1 MSKQANVYKS
11 PSFDAKVLVRL
22 KEGRKVLGTK
32 KTVAGTDGFGLFH
45 KVRLRKGLYG
55 YILDTSVKGFKPE
68 GIFNKRKK
76 KSGGFF
82 SRRRDSNQIYSSTK
96 SRSFGLSY
104 TFMDYSIQASDQT
117 LNSGSSLFGLKFT
130 GPWLSP
136 GLPLDI
142 GLSVSPGAP
151 SLLDTVSTEA
161 SGFFAFLDVS
171 YQFVVFKSLKSEAYW
186 SLAPALSYY
195 SFDITFNGETES
207 RDSSQLDFGVSVG
220 AGYAYNI
227 SDFVLRLEAK
237 YLRTNDA
244 QLAGTVSLQRYF

>member
-1 MSKQANVYKS
+1 MSERANVYES
-11 PSFDAKVLVRL
+11 PNFDAKILLRL
-22 KEGRKVLGTK
+22 DEGRKVVGTK
-32 KTVAGTDGFGLFH
+32 KTFAGTDGFGLFH
-45 KVRLRKGLYG
+45 KVRVKKGVYG
-55 YILDTSVKGFKPE
+55 YVLDTNIKGFEPG

-82 SRRRDSNQIYSSTK
+82 SRRSNPNQIYSPTK

-104 TFMDYSIQASDQT
+104 AYMDYSIQASDQT
-117 LNSGSSLFGLKFT
+117 LNSATSLFGLKFT

-142 GLSVSPGAP
+142 SLLISPGAP

-161 SGFFAFLDVS
+161 SGFFGFLDVS

-186 SLAPALSYY
+186 SLGPALSYY

-220 AGYAYNI
+220 LGYAYTLDSFLI
-227 SDFVLRLEAK
+227 RFEGR
-237 YLRTNDA
+237 YIRTNDA
-244 QLAGTVSLQRYF
+244 QLAGIVSLQRYF